1 MENTFIFSTTKQNY
15 WHFHAIGVGI
25 IFNYH
30 VKSKQVITT
39 CEFTGKM
46 IEVKDFYQEGGFNMK
61 AEFKNACMEIY
72 DNMICNMG
80 ITIGLDYMDNPE
92 IIELE
97 TEELGEFSIGYDPKV
112 IWN

>member
-1 MENTFIFSTTKQNY
+1 MKNTTLFTTTGDNY

-30 VKSKQVITT
+30 VKSKQVMTT
-39 CEFTGKM
+39 CEFTAQL
-46 IEVKDFYQEGGFNMK
+46 IEVKDYYKEGGFPTQ
-61 AEFKNACMEIY
+61 ESFKSACEELYKIMVEDKVCQAI
-72 DNMICNMG
+72 
-80 ITIGLDYMDNPE
+80 DYMDDPE

-97 TEELGEFSIGYDPKV
+97 TEELGEFAIGYDPKV